1 MVLRFLLSKR
11 MQPRMDTDDKKKLDS
26 SWYVHCFMYE
36 NKATHRRG
44 MLYIAKNDTGETSVQ
59 YWDYTT
65 GGMGG
70 TVHKSGW
77 HGYWVS
83 TGLDT
88 LDGREV
94 KSGIPCA
101 CTSTTPAG
109 KRMPKGSRYP
119 LALSVRRIC
128 SLV

>member
-1 MVLRFLLSKR
+1 MVLRFLLSR
-11 MQPRMDTDDKKKLDS
+11 WMQPRIDTDDKKKLDS

-44 MLYIAKNDTGETSVQ
+44 MLYIAKNDTGQTSVQ

-65 GGMGG
+65 GGIGG

-88 LDGREV
+88 LDGRGQRPV
-94 KSGIPCA
+94 FRA
-101 CTSTTPAG
+101 
-109 KRMPKGSRYP
+109 R
-119 LALSVRRIC
+119 ALRLLRPGSVRQREVGIHWP
-128 SLV
+128 